1 MHMNHTAELHTL
13 ANGLTILTK
22 EIHNV
27 PLVSQWVWY
36 RVGSRNELRGKT
48 GISHWVE
55 HMQFKG
61 TPKYPINKLNK
72 AISRNGGF
80 WNAMTHLDWTT
91 YFETMPSHKI
101 EIALD
106 LEADRMR
113 NSIFDV
119 DEVEKERTVI
129 ISEREGNENEPMFRL
144 GEAVREAGFQ
154 SHPYRHQVIGDLE
167 DLRTMTRDDLFDHY
181 QSYYAPENAVIAVA
195 GDFDSDWLIGRLSEL
210 YDNISAGKREIHNPE
225 PEPALPDARLVELE
239 GPGDT
244 IYLEINFR
252 SPPAADD
259 DFFDLMVLDSLLTG
273 PSSLAL
279 YGGGSIS
286 NKTSR
291 LYRNLVEKELAVSVS
306 GGLQATID
314 PYLYNILTILPPD
327 QQIQEIIDCVEREIS
342 AVINKPV
349 NRQEIDRAIK
359 QAKAL
364 FAYGSE
370 SITNQAFWM
379 GYAALFADHTWFET
393 YIDKIEAVT
402 PRRIQATAEKYL
414 DKNHRVIGVYHPRNT
429 MVQNGG

>member
-1 MHMNHTAELHTL
+1 MNHTAELHTL

-22 EIHNV
+22 EIHHV

-61 TPKYPINKLNK
+61 TPKYPINKLDQ
-72 AISRNGGF
+72 AISRDGGF

-113 NSIFDV
+113 NSIFDL

-181 QSYYAPENAVIAVA
+181 HLAYADFYYVYTP
-195 GDFDSDWLIGRLSEL
+195 
-210 YDNISAGKREIHNPE
+210 
-225 PEPALPDARLVELE
+225 
-239 GPGDT
+239 
-244 IYLEINFR
+244 
-252 SPPAADD
+252 
-259 DFFDLMVLDSLLTG
+259 
-273 PSSLAL
+273 
-279 YGGGSIS
+279 
-286 NKTSR
+286 
-291 LYRNLVEKELAVSVS
+291 
-306 GGLQATID
+306 
-314 PYLYNILTILPPD
+314 PYLYDFGLCTHFWWL
-327 QQIQEIIDCVEREIS
+327 R
-342 AVINKPV
+342 
-349 NRQEIDRAIK
+349 
-359 QAKAL
+359 
-364 FAYGSE
+364 
-370 SITNQAFWM
+370 NQRC
-379 GYAALFADHTWFET
+379 GDE
-393 YIDKIEAVT
+393 
-402 PRRIQATAEKYL
+402 
-414 DKNHRVIGVYHPRNT
+414 
-429 MVQNGG
+429 